1 MDLQVQY
8 MPVQV
13 LAHSGHSL
21 SLGQPAAGEVSDLQM
36 TDQRQLEPS
45 GCLLSI
51 RAVTR
56 HHCRLQGSHHRE
68 QTTHGLFPE
77 ATP

>member
-36 TDQRQLEPS
+36 TDQPT
-45 GCLLSI
+45 
-51 RAVTR
+51 TR
-56 HHCRLQGSHHRE
+56 TQRL
-68 QTTHGLFPE
+68 FVVY
-77 ATP
+77 